1 MNGENAVDDNPAAEI
16 AGEIVSQIRVLTELY
31 DYLHH
36 ILTDDVIRE
45 GKSRKNGLVV
55 AGLLEN
61 YYTAAETVMFRIAQ
75 AFGNSVDGNRWH
87 ADLLHRLHIE
97 VGGVR
102 PRVLSDASYADLDEL
117 RRFRHFK
124 RYYYRVEYDW
134 DKLDF
139 LVGKLQH
146 LHPQFLG
153 ELEAFRRFA
162 SELEEE

>member
-1 MNGENAVDDNPAAEI
+1 MDDSPAAEI
-16 AGEIVSQIRVLTELY
+16 AGEIVSQIRVLKELY
-31 DYLHH
+31 DYLHQM
-36 ILTDDVIRE
+36 LTDDVIRE

-75 AFGNSVDGNRWH
+75 TFGNSVDGHRWH
-87 ADLLHRLHIE
+87 ADLLHRLNIQ
-97 VGGVR
+97 VDGVR
-102 PRVLSDASYADLDEL
+102 PRVLSDDSYADLDEL

-139 LVGKLQH
+139 VIGKLQR
-146 LHPQFLG
+146 LHPQFLN
-153 ELEAFRRFA
+153 ELETFRGFA
-162 SELEEE
+162 REIEEE